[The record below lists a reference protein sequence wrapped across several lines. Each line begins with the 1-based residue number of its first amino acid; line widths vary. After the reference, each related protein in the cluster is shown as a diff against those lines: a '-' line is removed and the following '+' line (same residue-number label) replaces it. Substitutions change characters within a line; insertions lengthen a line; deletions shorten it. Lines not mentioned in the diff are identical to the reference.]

1 MKKLILMAVAM
12 MFVALPAANA
22 QKVNT
27 EAELAKLSKVDAACA
42 DAKKGS
48 KAATWIAR
56 GKAYTD
62 AFIAPT
68 KELGR
73 GVPEQQLVLAG
84 LRPDAAYEGTFL
96 GYPAI
101 VYEFEYV
108 DVYVVNGLIEGWNQK
123 KSIKEDLAQ
132 TAIDSYRKAYE
143 LDPKQEAKVAEG
155 LSVLANKLVEQGDA
169 LNAIERVLDSAAA
182 FELAYEAMSVVPMQ
196 QANGDYLYN
205 AGIQYTIFASTVSD
219 PVEAAKY
226 FAKGE
231 EILSK
236 AIATGYADTDGTIYY
251 YLFHCYY
258 GQKCIDKERALA
270 KGKEALLTGIQ
281 LFPKNVTILDGLM
294 QFYTAEEGV
303 GDPAE
308 LIDMIEASLAEDPSN
323 YDLWF
328 GRGRVFNALK
338 QYDECIN
345 SFKKCA
351 ELRPEEFDANYYVAY
366 FIIEKANA
374 AIDELNANSANM
386 GYEEYD
392 ARNQEINLIYAESL
406 PWLEKA
412 YAINPEDMGAIEYLK
427 IITFRLRDMDGMMDK
442 YNTYKAIYDARVQ

>member
-1 MKKLILMAVAM
+1 M

-27 EAELAKLSKVDAACA
+27 ESELAKLSKVDAACA

-84 LRPDAAYEGTFL
+84 LRPDAAYEGAFM

-143 LDPKQEAKVAEG
+143 LDPKQEAKVADG

-219 PVEAAKY
+219 PAEAAKY

-258 GQKCIDKERALA
+258 GQKEADKANVMKA
-270 KGKEALLTGIQ
+270 KDALLAGIEK
-281 LFPKNVTILDGLM
+281 FPKNERILEGLM
-294 QFYTAEEGV
+294 QLYTAEEGV
-303 GDPAE
+303 GDPQDLVAM
-308 LIDMIEASLAEDPSN
+308 LDAQLAENPESV
-323 YDLWF
+323 DLWF
-328 GRGRVFNALK
+328 GRGRLFYALK
-338 QYDECIN
+338 DFDKSVE
-345 SFKKCA
+345 SFQKVA
-351 ELRPEEFDANYYVAY
+351 ELKPELYEGWFYLGLFYTLKGDQQNQIINEKQYTSQAAYDADLEAVNDIYRQALPA
-366 FIIEKANA
+366 FEKA
-374 AIDELNANSANM
+374 L
-386 GYEEYD
+386 
-392 ARNQEINLIYAESL
+392 EINPNSVDTLESL
-406 PWLEKA
+406 KA
-412 YAINPEDMGAIEYLK
+412 IC
-427 IITFRLRDMDGMMDK
+427 FRLRDDEGMMDK
-442 YNTYKAIYDARVQ
+442 YNKYNAAWQAAKAQ